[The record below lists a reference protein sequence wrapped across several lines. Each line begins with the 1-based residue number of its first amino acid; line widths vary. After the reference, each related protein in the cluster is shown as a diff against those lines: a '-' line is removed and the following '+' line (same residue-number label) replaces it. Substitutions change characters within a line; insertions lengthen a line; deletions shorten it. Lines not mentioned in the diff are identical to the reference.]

1 MGNHYPTLG
10 YQILLDISLKW
21 FNFYLMA
28 DLGIESSVE
37 TFEITMA
44 SKAVC
49 QFDQSH
55 DFNSLYIFCGIED
68 KLLTTAILSVTIA
81 T

>member
-1 MGNHYPTLG
+1 
-10 YQILLDISLKW
+10 
-21 FNFYLMA
+21 MA

-49 QFDQSH
+49 QFDQLH
-55 DFNSLYIFCGIED
+55 DFNSL
-68 KLLTTAILSVTIA
+68 
-81 T
+81 